1 MLLHGFDVKGQIP
14 CGDLHTCHCIT
25 CTCSQQS
32 LFKRTKCSNY
42 LSATKGSR
50 DGAVVRVLASPA
62 PMWPEFDSGPIL
74 AICALFQGFF
84 PGFLPPEKPTFPISD
99 SIRIEDLYEKQF
111 RLMWLPLKILQF
123 TELFYSNNKIT
134 GTMY

>member
-42 LSATKGSR
+42 LSATKGCS
-50 DGAVVRVLASPA
+50 GESACLP

-74 AICALFQGFF
+74 AIHVCALFHGFF

-99 SIRIEDLYEKQF
+99 SIRIEDLYEKQL
-111 RLMWLPLKILQF
+111 RQMWLPLKILQF